1 MNMEPW
7 IGSNLCSNPR
17 ILVLGESHYD
27 DSNIGEKVSFPTAG
41 VVRHYFEVRE
51 KWSQFFD
58 KMAASF
64 GYDKEHAR
72 EFYDQICF
80 GNYVDVV
87 CGIGDSNAKHYA
99 QLNRESYN
107 DDWFGFVNS
116 YEIDVIICF
125 SKLVYN
131 HLPGLNEAYPEEK
144 SDKRNIGQIGGKGN
158 YIEFCNYLP
167 NIDHPN
173 CNVRLNKPLFVYG
186 IRHPSSQGGYNSE
199 QVYQFMRE
207 QSGVSKLCYHNQS
220 VVLANTAAKPVE
232 LKIASTPSPPVPFQ
246 QSSSPTHPVVVK
258 SVATETTHPKYD
270 TNGNVNRSYPKT
282 PLVDGQY
289 ILRLMLPLLVTIAM
303 CYYGIEKKAYLVL
316 VIAIIPIIIMLRG
329 IKALSNRC
337 PNCRAWD
344 SWYISDQKLLNKDR
358 VKVRRPLGSAYFRS
372 TGRTTVGIRQT
383 FVSAEEK
390 TYESVIKCRICGYET
405 KTIRS
410 VVDDKIRR

>member
-7 IGSNLCSNPR
+7 IGGNLCNNPR

-27 DSNIGEKVSFPTAG
+27 ENNIGEKVSFPTAG
-41 VVRHYFEVRE
+41 VVRHYFEARE

-64 GYDKEHAR
+64 GYDKENAR
-72 EFYDQICF
+72 DFYEQICF

-87 CGIGDSNAKHYA
+87 CGIGDNNAKHFIH
-99 QLNRESYN
+99 LNRASYN

-116 YEIDVIICF
+116 NEIDVIICF

-131 HLPGLNEAYPEEK
+131 NLPGLNEAYPEEK
-144 SDKRNIGQIGGKGN
+144 CDKFYVGQIGGRGN
-158 YIEFCNYLP
+158 YIELCNYLP
-167 NIDHPN
+167 NIDHPS
-173 CNVRLNKPLFVYG
+173 CSVRLNKPLMVYG
-186 IRHPSSQGGYNSE
+186 IRHPSSQGGYNPE
-199 QVYQFMRE
+199 QVLQFMKG
-207 QSGVSKLCYHNQS
+207 QSGVSKLCFRNPIVIPTNNMAQ
-220 VVLANTAAKPVE
+220 PVE
-232 LKIASTPSPPVPFQ
+232 LRIAATPTSPVVLTQSPSPTP
-246 QSSSPTHPVVVK
+246 PVVPT
-258 SVATETTHPKYD
+258 SVAKETERPKYGE
-270 TNGNVNRSYPKT
+270 TKPSFLKT

-289 ILRLMLPLLVTIAM
+289 ILRLMLPLLVTIAL

-316 VIAIIPIIIMLRG
+316 LIAIIPIIIMLKG

-337 PNCRAWD
+337 PKCRAWD
-344 SWYISDQKLLNKDR
+344 SWYIADQKLLNKDR

-390 TYESVIKCRICGYET
+390 TYETVIKCRVCGYET